1 MENFPVP
8 KFRQVA
14 QRSSPYFCEKL
25 LQIFFKKVLQ
35 FPELYGILL
44 SESEVREMTK
54 MTMIRKYRNLSA
66 ADGYILG
73 FILNGCVYMVEVAEI
88 MPRYLNVEEAS
99 RNQGENL
106 RLRLKK
112 AHKTQLM
119 KKAPIMLG
127 YAEELVADKYNK
139 GEVFEKMVTEY
150 FGQTW
155 KKDTV
160 PFWEAGDIRV
170 DGRELQIKLD
180 TATLVNTKTLHKIQ
194 K

>member
-1 MENFPVP
+1 
-8 KFRQVA
+8 
-14 QRSSPYFCEKL
+14 
-25 LQIFFKKVLQ
+25 
-35 FPELYGILL
+35 
-44 SESEVREMTK
+44 MTK